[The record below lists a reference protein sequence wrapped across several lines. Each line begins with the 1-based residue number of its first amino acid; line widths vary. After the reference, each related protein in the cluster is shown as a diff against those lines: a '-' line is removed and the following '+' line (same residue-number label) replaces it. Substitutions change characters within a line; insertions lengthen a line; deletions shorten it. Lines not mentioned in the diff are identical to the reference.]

1 MVTTGFRNIY
11 VAKYSNTGSTV
22 NYTGFQKLARA
33 RGFSLDVGTSDD
45 NSYYADDTLAE
56 TESGASF
63 SSGTLELTVDG
74 LTGEEEALLFGIETS
89 SSTVQVSEKP
99 VTEVRF
105 GDSLNPPFMGV
116 AGIKRYQLNGVV
128 TYRPI
133 VLPKVQFTLGT
144 DEAET
149 GEDTINWQDQTLKAN
164 IMRDD
169 TAEHN
174 WKRMPKDNFSTLADA
189 IAYIE
194 AILKPTPAG

>member
-11 VAKYSNTGSTV
+11 VAKYSNEDTTV
-22 NYTGFQKLARA
+22 SYTGFQKLARA

-45 NSYYADDTLAE
+45 NQYFADDSLAE

-89 SSTVQVSEKP
+89 SSTVEVSEEP

-105 GDSLNPPFMGV
+105 GDNLNPPFMGV

-133 VLPKVQFTLGT
+133 VLPKVQFTLGP

-149 GEDTINWQDQTLKAN
+149 GEDTINWQDQTLNAN

-174 WKRMPKDNFSTLADA
+174 WKRMPKDNFATLAEA

-194 AILKPTPAG
+194 AILNPGA

>member
-11 VAKYSNTGSTV
+11 VAKYSNEDTTV
-22 NYTGFQKLARA
+22 SYTGFQKLARA

-45 NSYYADDTLAE
+45 NQYFADDSLAE

-63 SSGTLELTVDG
+63 ASGTLELTVDG
-74 LTGEEEALLFGIETS
+74 LTGEEEALLFGIVTS
-89 SSTVQVSEKP
+89 SSTVQVNEKP

-133 VLPKVQFTLGT
+133 VLPKVQFTLGA

-149 GEDTINWQDQTLKAN
+149 GEDTINWQDQTLNAN

-174 WKRMPKDNFSTLADA
+174 WKRMPKDNFATLAEA

-194 AILKPTPAG
+194 AILNPGA

>member
-11 VAKYSNTGSTV
+11 VAKYSNEDTTV
-22 NYTGFQKLARA
+22 SYTGFQKLARA

-45 NSYYADDTLAE
+45 NQYFADDSLAE

-74 LTGEEEALLFGIETS
+74 LTGEEEALLFGIDTA
-89 SSTVQVSEKP
+89 SSTVQVDESP
-99 VTEVRF
+99 ITEVRF
-105 GDSLNPPFMGV
+105 GDKLNPPFMGV

-149 GEDTINWQDQTLKAN
+149 GEDTINWQDQTLNAN

-174 WKRMPKDNFSTLADA
+174 WKRMPKDNFATLAEA

-194 AILKPTPAG
+194 AILNPGA

>member
-1 MVTTGFRNIY
+1 MT
-11 VAKYSNTGSTV
+11 
-22 NYTGFQKLARA
+22 YTGFQKLARA

-45 NSYYADDTLAE
+45 NQYFADDALAE

-74 LTGEEEALLFGIETS
+74 LTGEEEALLFGIDTS
-89 SSTVQVSEKP
+89 SSTVQVSEEP

-149 GEDTINWQDQTLKAN
+149 GEDTINWQDQTLNAN

-174 WKRMPKDNFSTLADA
+174 WKRMPKDNFATLAEA

-194 AILKPTPAG
+194 AILKPGA

>member
-11 VAKYSNTGSTV
+11 VAKYSNEDTTV
-22 NYTGFQKLARA
+22 TYTGFQKLARA

-45 NSYYADDTLAE
+45 NQYFADDSLAE

-74 LTGEEEALLFGIETS
+74 LTGEEEALLFGIDTS
-89 SSTVQVSEKP
+89 SSTVQVSENP

-149 GEDTINWQDQTLKAN
+149 GEDTINWQDQTLNAN

-174 WKRMPKDNFSTLADA
+174 WKRMPKDNFATLAEA
-189 IAYIE
+189 IAYIK
-194 AILKPTPAG
+194 AILNPTPAA

>member
-11 VAKYSNTGSTV
+11 VAKYSNTGSSVT
-22 NYTGFQKLARA
+22 YTGFQKLARA

-74 LTGEEEALLFGIETS
+74 LTGEEEALLFGIDTS
-89 SSTVQVSEKP
+89 SSTVQVSEEP

-149 GEDTINWQDQTLKAN
+149 GEDTINWQDQTLNAN

-169 TAEHN
+169 TAERN
-174 WKRMPKDNFSTLADA
+174 WKRMPKDNFATLAEA

-194 AILKPTPAG
+194 AILNPGA

>member
-11 VAKYSNTGSTV
+11 VAKYSNEDTTV
-22 NYTGFQKLARA
+22 TYTGFQKLARA

-45 NSYYADDTLAE
+45 NQYFADDSLAE

-74 LTGEEEALLFGIETS
+74 LTGEEEALLFGIVTS
-89 SSTVQVSEKP
+89 SSTVQVNEKP

-133 VLPKVQFTLGT
+133 VLPKVQFTLGA

-149 GEDTINWQDQTLKAN
+149 GEDTINWQDQTLNAN

-174 WKRMPKDNFSTLADA
+174 WKRMPKDNFATLAEA

-194 AILKPTPAG
+194 AILKPGA

>member
-22 NYTGFQKLARA
+22 SYTGFQKLARA

-74 LTGEEEALLFGIETS
+74 LTGEEEALLFGIDTS
-89 SSTVQVSEKP
+89 SSTVTVDEAP
-99 VTEVRF
+99 VKVVNY
-105 GDSLNPPFMGV
+105 GDGMAPPFMGV

-128 TYRPI
+128 TYRPVI
-133 VLPKVQFTLGT
+133 LPKVQFTLGS

-149 GEDTINWQDQTLKAN
+149 GEETINWQDQTLNAN

-169 TAEHN
+169 TANHN
-174 WKRMPKDNFSTLADA
+174 WKIIPKENFSTLAEA
-189 IAYIE
+189 IAFIK
-194 AILKPTPAG
+194 AILNPTPAG

>member
-11 VAKYSNTGSTV
+11 VAKYSNEDTTV
-22 NYTGFQKLARA
+22 SYTGFQKLARA

-45 NSYYADDTLAE
+45 NQYFADDSLAE

-63 SSGTLELTVDG
+63 ASGTLELTVDG
-74 LTGEEEALLFGIETS
+74 LTGEEEALLFGIVTS
-89 SSTVQVSEKP
+89 SSTVQVDETP

-149 GEDTINWQDQTLKAN
+149 GEDTINWQDQTLNAN

-174 WKRMPKDNFSTLADA
+174 WKRMPKDNFATLAEA
-189 IAYIE
+189 IAYIK
-194 AILKPTPAG
+194 AILNPGA

>member
-11 VAKYSNTGSTV
+11 VAKYSNEDTTV
-22 NYTGFQKLARA
+22 TYTGFQKLARA

-45 NSYYADDTLAE
+45 NQYFADDSLAE

-74 LTGEEEALLFGIETS
+74 LTGEEEALLFGIDTS
-89 SSTVQVSEKP
+89 SSTVQVREKP

-174 WKRMPKDNFSTLADA
+174 WKRMPKDNFATLAEA

-194 AILKPTPAG
+194 AILKPGT

>member
-11 VAKYSNTGSTV
+11 VAKYSNEDTTV
-22 NYTGFQKLARA
+22 SYTGFQKLARA

-45 NSYYADDTLAE
+45 NQYFADDSLAE

-74 LTGEEEALLFGIETS
+74 LTDEEEALLFGIDTS
-89 SSTVQVSEKP
+89 SSTVQVSEKT

-144 DEAET
+144 DKAET
-149 GEDTINWQDQTLKAN
+149 GEDTINWQDQTLNAN
-164 IMRDD
+164 IMRND

-174 WKRMPKDNFSTLADA
+174 WKRMPKDNFATLAEA
-189 IAYIE
+189 IAYIK
-194 AILKPTPAG
+194 AILNPGA

>member
-11 VAKYSNTGSTV
+11 VAKYSNEDTTV
-22 NYTGFQKLARA
+22 SYTGFQKLARA

-45 NSYYADDTLAE
+45 NQYFADDSLAE

-89 SSTVQVSEKP
+89 SSKVQVDEKP

-149 GEDTINWQDQTLKAN
+149 GEDTINWQDQTLNAN

-174 WKRMPKDNFSTLADA
+174 WKRMPKDNFATLAEA

-194 AILKPTPAG
+194 AILNPGA

>member
-11 VAKYSNTGSTV
+11 VAKYSNEDTTV
-22 NYTGFQKLARA
+22 SYTGFQKLARA

-45 NSYYADDTLAE
+45 NQYFADDSLAE

-63 SSGTLELTVDG
+63 ASGTLELTVDG
-74 LTGEEEALLFGIETS
+74 LTGEEEALLFGIVTS
-89 SSTVQVSEKP
+89 SSTVQVDETP

-149 GEDTINWQDQTLKAN
+149 GEDTINWKDQTLNAK

-174 WKRMPKDNFSTLADA
+174 WKRMPKDNFATLAEA
-189 IAYIE
+189 IAYIK
-194 AILKPTPAG
+194 AILNPGA

>member
-11 VAKYSNTGSTV
+11 VAKYSNEDTTV
-22 NYTGFQKLARA
+22 SYTGFQKLARA

-45 NSYYADDTLAE
+45 NQYFADDSLAV
-56 TESGASF
+56 TECGASF
-63 SSGTLELTVDG
+63 ASGTLELTVDG
-74 LTGEEEALLFGIETS
+74 LTGEEEALLFGIVTS
-89 SSTVQVSEKP
+89 SSTVQVDETP

-149 GEDTINWQDQTLKAN
+149 GEDTINWQDQTLNAN

-174 WKRMPKDNFSTLADA
+174 WKRMPKDNFATLAEA

-194 AILKPTPAG
+194 AILNPGA

>member
-11 VAKYSNTGSTV
+11 VAKYSNEDTAVS
-22 NYTGFQKLARA
+22 YTGFQKLARA

-45 NSYYADDTLAE
+45 NQYFADDSLAE

-74 LTGEEEALLFGIETS
+74 LTGEEEALLFGIDTS

-105 GDSLNPPFMGV
+105 GDSLKPPFMGV

-149 GEDTINWQDQTLKAN
+149 GEDTINWQDQTLNAN

-174 WKRMPKDNFSTLADA
+174 WKRMPKDNFATLAEA
-189 IAYIE
+189 IAYIK
-194 AILKPTPAG
+194 AILNPGT

>member
-11 VAKYSNTGSTV
+11 VAKYSNEETTV
-22 NYTGFQKLARA
+22 SYTGFQKLARA

-45 NSYYADDTLAE
+45 NQYFADDSLAE

-74 LTGEEEALLFGIETS
+74 LTGEEEALLFGIDTS

-105 GDSLNPPFMGV
+105 GDSLKPPFMGV

-149 GEDTINWQDQTLKAN
+149 GEDTINWQDQTLNAN

-174 WKRMPKDNFSTLADA
+174 WKRMPKDNFATLAEA
-189 IAYIE
+189 IAYIK
-194 AILKPTPAG
+194 AILNPGT

>member
-11 VAKYSNTGSTV
+11 VAKYSNEDTTV
-22 NYTGFQKLARA
+22 SYTGFQKLARA

-45 NSYYADDTLAE
+45 NQYFADDSLAE

-74 LTGEEEALLFGIETS
+74 LTGEEEALLFGIDTS
-89 SSTVQVSEKP
+89 SSTVQVSEKT

-144 DEAET
+144 DKAET
-149 GEDTINWQDQTLKAN
+149 GEDTINWQDQTLNAK

-174 WKRMPKDNFSTLADA
+174 WKRMPKDNFATLAEA
-189 IAYIE
+189 IAYIK
-194 AILKPTPAG
+194 AILNPGA

>member
-11 VAKYSNTGSTV
+11 VAKYSNEDTTV
-22 NYTGFQKLARA
+22 TYTGFQKLARA

-45 NSYYADDTLAE
+45 NQYFADDALAE

-63 SSGTLELTVDG
+63 ASGTLELTVDG
-74 LTGEEEALLFGIETS
+74 LTGEEEALLFGIDTS

-105 GDSLNPPFMGV
+105 GDSLKPPFMGV

-149 GEDTINWQDQTLKAN
+149 GEDTINWQDQTINAN

-174 WKRMPKDNFSTLADA
+174 WKRMPKDNFATLAEA

-194 AILKPTPAG
+194 AILNPGT

>member
-22 NYTGFQKLARA
+22 SYTGFQKLARA

-45 NSYYADDTLAE
+45 NQYFADDSLAE

-74 LTGEEEALLFGIETS
+74 LTGEEEALLFGIVTS
-89 SSTVQVSEKP
+89 SSTVQVDETP

-149 GEDTINWQDQTLKAN
+149 GEDTINWQDQTLNAK

-174 WKRMPKDNFSTLADA
+174 WKRMPKDNFATLAEA

-194 AILKPTPAG
+194 AILKPSA

>member
-11 VAKYSNTGSTV
+11 VAKYSNTGSSVT
-22 NYTGFQKLARA
+22 YTGFQKLARA
-33 RGFSLDVGTSDD
+33 RGISLDVGTSDD
-45 NSYYADDTLAE
+45 NQYFADDSLAE

-74 LTGEEEALLFGIETS
+74 LTGEEEALLFGINTA
-89 SSTVQVSEKP
+89 SSTVQVNETP

-149 GEDTINWQDQTLKAN
+149 GEDTINWQDQTLNAN

-169 TAEHN
+169 TAERN
-174 WKRMPKDNFSTLADA
+174 WKRMPKDNFTTLAEA

-194 AILKPTPAG
+194 AILKPGA

>member
-11 VAKYSNTGSTV
+11 VAKYSNKDTTV
-22 NYTGFQKLARA
+22 SYTGFQKLARA

-45 NSYYADDTLAE
+45 NQYFADDSLAE

-63 SSGTLELTVDG
+63 ASGTLELTVDG
-74 LTGEEEALLFGIETS
+74 LTGEEEALLFGIVTS
-89 SSTVQVSEKP
+89 SSTVQVDETP

-149 GEDTINWQDQTLKAN
+149 GEDTINWQDQTLNAN

-174 WKRMPKDNFSTLADA
+174 WKRMPKDNFATLAEA
-189 IAYIE
+189 IAYIK
-194 AILKPTPAG
+194 AILNPGA

>member
-22 NYTGFQKLARA
+22 SYTGFQKLARA

-63 SSGTLELTVDG
+63 SSGILELTVDG